1 MLLPPS
7 VLTLFGNAYKRNAI
21 TMYKVTSCL
30 LMKRSKYQNLNLCW
44 KFVLDNDNSFE
55 LLYKKKEVVWSRRD
69 TIEFLHR
76 KSLAEAM
83 VVSPGYLVKPK
94 AEDWGTGLC
103 KIYKYPEFKWEALK
117 EPGVNLEW
125 LLSLYDVQLKN
136 WGDQQNDQLIMYKD
150 WQSKFH
156 KLNNHD

>member
-7 VLTLFGNAYKRNAI
+7 VLTLFENAYKRNAI
-21 TMYKVTSCL
+21 TMYKVTGCL

-44 KFVLDNDNSFE
+44 KFVLDNDNYFE
-55 LLYKKKEVVWSRRD
+55 LLDKKKEVVWPRRD

-76 KSLAEAM
+76 KLLAEAM

-103 KIYKYPEFKWEALK
+103 KIYKYPELK
-117 EPGVNLEW
+117 SEFRVAPVVIWCSVEKLGWSAKRSINNVQRLAEQVSQTKQPW
-125 LLSLYDVQLKN
+125 LIVLKR
-136 WGDQQNDQLIMYKD
+136 M
-150 WQSKFH
+150 
-156 KLNNHD
+156 